1 MGGLKRKADDQLMT
15 GLSKV
20 FARTR
25 RLGYSVRERLAAIRD
40 MGYKRSQATVYRQIK
55 RVVATGH
62 ALVVDRRNGRKPLLD
77 AQDKKKIKDF
87 VLEKNVQNCPFSLA
101 SVRAFISEELGKSVS
116 ATTMKRVMLELNM
129 TQRTCRRKTPGFR
142 RSAAELRK
150 IYWDFILKLRAE
162 KTFFEAPENIL
173 LIDATYSGRPGVP
186 DKTWAPKGS
195 GPLMSNVAT
204 FPHTSVI
211 ITCPS
216 GDGKLTNPCEL
227 WTSNIAC
234 RPFDGDTLRLKVRA
248 LKYDDLLAKCRYFHI
263 NLKRVHFI
271 EDGSLY
277 TSESPEIY
285 MQYLEKVDRNAVV
298 FHDGSRAFKPKGVS
312 IFETMGFK
320 KHVEYPSDVHQYLS
334 PNDFHLHGCKAAWHR
349 EYPNFK
355 DELSAM
361 LRLMELIDINQV
373 NNSREY
379 FQNNIFNVVQ
389 SDLLYVIGR

>member
-1 MGGLKRKADDQLMT
+1 MGVLKRKTDDQLMT

-25 RLGYSVRERLAAIRD
+25 RLGYSVPERLAAIRD
-40 MGYKRSQATVYRQIK
+40 LGYKRSQATVYRQIK
-55 RVVATGH
+55 KVDATGH
-62 ALVVDRRNGRKPLLD
+62 ALVLDRRNGRKPILD
-77 AQDKKKIKDF
+77 AQDKEKIKDF
-87 VLEKNVQNCPFSLA
+87 VLEKNEQNCPFDVA
-101 SVRAFISEELGKSVS
+101 SVQTFALEELGKSVS
-116 ATTMKRVMLELNM
+116 ATTMKRIMHELNM
-129 TQRTCRRKTPGFR
+129 TRRTCRRKTPGFR
-142 RSAAELRK
+142 LSAAELRK
-150 IYWDFILKLRAE
+150 IYWGFILKLRAK
-162 KTFFEAPENIL
+162 KTLFEAPENIVS
-173 LIDATYSGRPGVP
+173 IDATYSGRPGVP
-186 DKTWAPKGS
+186 DETWAPKGS
-195 GPLMSNVAT
+195 GPLMSNVPT

-211 ITCPS
+211 VTCPS
-216 GDGKLTNPCEL
+216 GDGKLTYLSEL

-248 LKYDDLLAKCRYFHI
+248 LKYDDFLAKCRYHNI
-263 NLKRVHFI
+263 SPKRVHFV

-277 TSESPEIY
+277 TAESPEIY
-285 MQYLEKVDRNAVV
+285 MQFLAKVDRNSVV

-320 KHVEYPSDVHQYLS
+320 NHVEYPSAVHQYLS

-361 LRLMELIDINQV
+361 LRLMELIDINQA

-379 FQNNIFNVVQ
+379 FQNNIFNVVE